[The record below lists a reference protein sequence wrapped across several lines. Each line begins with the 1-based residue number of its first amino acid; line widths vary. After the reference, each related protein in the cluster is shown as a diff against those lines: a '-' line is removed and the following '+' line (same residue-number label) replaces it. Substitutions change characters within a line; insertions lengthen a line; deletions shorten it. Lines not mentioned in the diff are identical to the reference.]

1 MYFKVVYSQGRLII
15 KETNTYN
22 TKICY
27 ENGEIQSS
35 KTDKSNHGLGLKS
48 IEEAVKRNE
57 GYMEI
62 NHNDNA
68 FSIDIILFV

>member
-1 MYFKVVYSQGRLII
+1 MII
-15 KETNTYN
+15 KETNTHK
-22 TKICY
+22 TKISY

-35 KTDKSNHGLGLKS
+35 KHDKLNHGFGLKN
-48 IEEAVKRNE
+48 IEEAVKKNE

-62 NHNDNA
+62 NHNDNV